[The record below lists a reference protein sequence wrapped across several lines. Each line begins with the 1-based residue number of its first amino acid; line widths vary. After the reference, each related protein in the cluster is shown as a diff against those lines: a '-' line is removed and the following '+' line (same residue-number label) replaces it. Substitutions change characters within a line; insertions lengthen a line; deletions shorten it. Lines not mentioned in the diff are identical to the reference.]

1 MSYFDKFPLMGY
13 DIKGD
18 GTYKLV
24 PNIIRRVKLR
34 SGVAAGAFVFEE
46 YDVD

>member
-24 PNIIRRVKLR
+24 PNKNNEPRPRTAIDIYKLKP
-34 SGVAAGAFVFEE
+34 
-46 YDVD
+46 